1 MHFADLPLLLFLKDY
16 ICIMYGNRKPIRRIV
31 DKIQNTLML
40 PFACLHATTLVLCR
54 TTFSFLTYKA
64 GVLGANLRRQVDT
77 VTSTLSCQTPWLG
90 PRFFIQSRRHRQLH
104 VSRPLGGRLPMYA

>member
-1 MHFADLPLLLFLKDY
+1 
-16 ICIMYGNRKPIRRIV
+16 MYGNRKPIRRIV

-77 VTSTLSCQTPWLG
+77 AQVVCRVKLLG
-90 PRFFIQSRRHRQLH
+90 SDLDFQS
-104 VSRPLGGRLPMYA
+104 SPLTYERGLCLRLPEPELSHLE